1 MIQWSAHMDS
11 FRLAAIGLVSNRRY
25 LYETTRKINIA
36 EMSAKPSSVEIA
48 DTVSDLMYG
57 IAGWLLIGL
66 GGLAFLGGVG
76 GFIQT
81 VGAAEMLVPLLL
93 LGFAFVF
100 VSFGVFVNPR
110 FRRRLNRR
118 RGISRFGRNKTVD
131 SRVLSAA
138 EHRRESC
145 VSCGSGLTEGLV
157 RRYRDEFVLAGVP
170 VWTVSENRNFYCP
183 NCAAEQTL
191 SDEVA
196 DNDHDE
202 PAEQTIFEAE

>member
-1 MIQWSAHMDS
+1 MDL
-11 FRLAAIGLVSNRRY
+11 FRLAAIGLISNRRY
-25 LYETTRKINIA
+25 LYQTTRKINLA

-48 DTVSDLMYG
+48 DTVSELMYG
-57 IAGWLLIGL
+57 LAGWLLIGL
-66 GGLAFLGGVG
+66 GGLAFVG
-76 GFIQT
+76 GAGGLIQT
-81 VGAAEMLVPLLL
+81 VGTAEMLVPLLL
-93 LGFAFVF
+93 LGFAFVS

-191 SDEVA
+191 SDEMT
-196 DNDHDE
+196 DNAHDE

>member
-1 MIQWSAHMDS
+1 MCSVLI
-11 FRLAAIGLVSNRRY
+11 LVVTESEKRIEN
-25 LYETTRKINIA
+25 E
-36 EMSAKPSSVEIA
+36 
-48 DTVSDLMYG
+48 
-57 IAGWLLIGL
+57 
-66 GGLAFLGGVG
+66 
-76 GFIQT
+76 
-81 VGAAEMLVPLLL
+81 
-93 LGFAFVF
+93 
-100 VSFGVFVNPR
+100 
-110 FRRRLNRR
+110 
-118 RGISRFGRNKTVD
+118 RNERE
-131 SRVLSAA
+131 SEA

-183 NCAAEQTL
+183 NCAGEQTL